1 MLPSQKLNSKPI
13 DPYPSFSMTPKLI
26 SVLLVDDDE
35 DDYFLTREYFNDLE
49 NWAIDITWCP
59 TFEQALVH
67 LSDRKY
73 DIYLFDYLLG
83 EKTGIDL
90 IGEAVRIECEGPII
104 LLTGKGDT
112 KIAVEA
118 LRLGAADYLIKSE
131 LDSEKLE
138 RSVRYALDRSSVMK
152 ALKHSERRYR
162 RVFEESN
169 DFLFICD
176 PQGIITDVN
185 ASAEALTGYSSNE
198 LKGKR
203 IQNMV
208 EDGQFDLVWNG
219 MGERAIEDMEVRLV
233 TADGEKR
240 YCVCS
245 VSMENDGDTPYVQG
259 RFHDITARK
268 QSERERLFSEKLAVT
283 SRLVRM
289 LAHEVRNPLTNV
301 NLSAEQL
308 EMELADEDQK
318 FYTQIIKRNCK
329 RINDLI
335 TQLLQPSTSTDVI
348 LLMQPVHQVLDE
360 AIATAYDRV
369 QLKKIQIVKAYADED
384 FCIPLDS
391 VSLQVAFLN
400 LITNAIE
407 AMDEEKGVLK
417 ISTRNHSES
426 LQVIFSD
433 NGSGI
438 SEENMDKIFE
448 PYFTGKNS
456 GMGIG
461 LATTLNILHAHHGR
475 IDVESEMGVGTT
487 FTISFSEK
495 Q

>member
-1 MLPSQKLNSKPI
+1 MSIKPI
-13 DPYPSFSMTPKLI
+13 TI
-26 SVLLVDDDE
+26 LLVDDDE
-35 DDYFLTREYFNDLE
+35 DDYFLTREYFSDLK
-49 NWAIDITWCP
+49 NWKIDITWCP
-59 TFEQALVH
+59 TYEAAVYNIKNK
-67 LSDRKY
+67 KY
-73 DIYLFDYLLG
+73 DLYLFDYLLG
-83 EKTGIDL
+83 EKTGIEL
-90 IGEAVRIECEGPII
+90 IEEATRVECEEPII

-138 RSVRYALDRSSVMK
+138 RSVRYALDRASVMK

-176 PQGIITDVN
+176 QSGVVVDFNT
-185 ASAEALTGYSSNE
+185 AACALTGYPHE
-198 LKGKR
+198 VIRGKR
-203 IQNMV
+203 IQEMV
-208 EDGQFDLVWNG
+208 EDPQFESIWDSVS
-219 MGERAIEDMEVRLV
+219 ERAIEDLEVRLI
-233 TADGEKR
+233 TADGEKK
-240 YCVCS
+240 YCVFS
-245 VSMENDGDTPYVQG
+245 ASMEMDENSPYIQG
-259 RFHDITARK
+259 RLHDITARK

-308 EMELADEDQK
+308 EMELVDEDQM
-318 FYTQIIKRNCK
+318 FYTQIIKRNCA
-329 RINDLI
+329 RINNLI
-335 TQLLQPSTSTDVI
+335 TQLLQPSSSTDVS
-348 LLMQPVHQVLDE
+348 LFSQPVHKVLDE
-360 AIATAYDRV
+360 AIATAYDRA
-369 QLKKIQIVKAYADED
+369 QLKRVRIVTSYPSEELY
-384 FCIPLDS
+384 IPLDS

-400 LITNAIE
+400 LIINAIE
-407 AMDEEKGVLK
+407 AMEEEKGILR
-417 ISTRNHSES
+417 ISIRSHADS

-448 PYFTGKNS
+448 PYYTGKNA

-475 IDVESEMGVGTT
+475 IDVQSEVGTGTT
-487 FTISFSEK
+487 FTISFSDK
-495 Q
+495 

>member
-1 MLPSQKLNSKPI
+1 MNSK
-13 DPYPSFSMTPKLI
+13 LI
-26 SVLLVDDDE
+26 TVLLVDDDE
-35 DDYFLTREYFNDLE
+35 DDYFLTKEYFSDLE
-49 NWAIDITWCP
+49 NWKFDITWCP
-59 TFEQALVH
+59 NYREALFH
-67 LSDRKY
+67 IKNKKY
-73 DIYLFDYLLG
+73 DLYLFDYLLG
-83 EKTGIDL
+83 EQTGIEL
-90 IGEAVRIECEGPII
+90 IDEARRIGCEEPMI

-131 LDSEKLE
+131 LDPEKLE
-138 RSVRYALDRSSVMK
+138 RSLRYALERTSVVK
-152 ALKHSERRYR
+152 ALKLSERRYR

-169 DFLFICD
+169 DFLFISD
-176 PQGIITDVN
+176 PQGVIYDFNTA
-185 ASAEALTGYSSNE
+185 ASTLTGFPADE

-203 IQNMV
+203 IPEMV
-208 EDGQFDLVWNG
+208 DDPQFESIWAAVR
-219 MGERAIEDMEVRLV
+219 EHTIEDLEVRLL
-233 TADGEKR
+233 TAEGEKR
-240 YCVCS
+240 YCVFS
-245 VSMENDGDTPYVQG
+245 ASMEMDEENPYVQG
-259 RFHDITARK
+259 RLHDITARK

-308 EMELADEDQK
+308 EMELTDNDQK

-335 TQLLQPSTSTDVI
+335 TQLLQPSSSTDVV
-348 LLMQPVHQVLDE
+348 LVNQSVHKVLDE

-369 QLKKIQIVKAYADED
+369 QLKRIQITTAYADED
-384 FCIPLDS
+384 FLIPLDS
-391 VSLQVAFLN
+391 VSLQMAFLN

-407 AMDEEKGVLK
+407 AMDEEKGILK
-417 ISTRNHSES
+417 VITRNHADS

-448 PYFTGKNS
+448 PYFTGKNN

-461 LATTLNILHAHHGR
+461 LATTLNILHTHHGR
-475 IDVESEMGVGTT
+475 IDVQSEVGVGTT
-487 FTISFSEK
+487 FTISFSDK
-495 Q
+495 

>member
-1 MLPSQKLNSKPI
+1 MSNKTI
-13 DPYPSFSMTPKLI
+13 T
-26 SVLLVDDDE
+26 VLLVDDDE

-49 NWAIDITWCP
+49 SWKFNITWCP
-59 TFEQALVH
+59 TFHEALFH
-67 LSDRKY
+67 IKNGKY
-73 DIYLFDYLLG
+73 DLYLFDYLLG
-83 EKTGIDL
+83 EQTGIAL
-90 IGEAVRIECEGPII
+90 IEEATRFECEEPMI

-131 LDSEKLE
+131 LDPEKLE
-138 RSVRYALDRSSVMK
+138 RSIRYALDRTSVLK

-169 DFLFICD
+169 DFLFISD
-176 PQGIITDVN
+176 PNGVIADFNT
-185 ASAEALTGYSSNE
+185 AACTLTGFSE
-198 LKGKR
+198 TDLRGKS
-203 IQNMV
+203 ILEMV
-208 EDGQFDLVWNG
+208 DDTQFDAIWNG
-219 MGERAIEDMEVRLV
+219 IKERTIEDLEVRLI
-233 TADGEKR
+233 TADGEKK
-240 YCVCS
+240 YCVFS
-245 VSMENDGDTPYVQG
+245 ASMEMDDNNPYVQG
-259 RFHDITARK
+259 RLHDITARK

-308 EMELADEDQK
+308 EMELVDDDQK

-335 TQLLQPSTSTDVI
+335 TQLLQPSSSTDVV
-348 LLMQPVHQVLDE
+348 LVNQSVHTVLDE
-360 AIATAYDRV
+360 AIATAYDRI
-369 QLKKIQIVKAYADED
+369 QLKRINIITAYCEED
-384 FCIPLDS
+384 FYIPLDS
-391 VSLQVAFLN
+391 VSLQMAFLN

-407 AMDEEKGVLK
+407 AMDEEKGILRVT
-417 ISTRNHSES
+417 TRIHSET
-426 LQVIFSD
+426 LQVIFAD

-448 PYFTGKNS
+448 PYFTGKNT

-461 LATTLNILHAHHGR
+461 LATTLNILHTHHGR
-475 IDVESEMGVGTT
+475 IDVQSEVGVGTT
-487 FTISFSEK
+487 FTISFSDK
-495 Q
+495 

>member
-1 MLPSQKLNSKPI
+1 MN
-13 DPYPSFSMTPKLI
+13 TKLI
-26 SVLLVDDDE
+26 TVLLVDDDE

-49 NWAIDITWCP
+49 NWKIDITWCP
-59 TFEQALVH
+59 TFEQALH
-67 LSDRKY
+67 HIKNGKY

-83 EKTGIDL
+83 ERTGIDL
-90 IGEAVRIECEGPII
+90 IEEASRIECEEPII

-138 RSVRYALDRSSVMK
+138 RSMRYALDRTSVMK

-162 RVFEESN
+162 RIFEESN

-176 PQGIITDVN
+176 PSGTIIDFNT
-185 ASAEALTGYSSNE
+185 AAGTLTGYSEAE

-203 IQNMV
+203 IQDMV
-208 EDGQFDLVWNG
+208 DDSQFQIVWNG
-219 MGERAIEDMEVRLV
+219 LGERAIEDLEVRLV

-240 YCVCS
+240 YCVFS
-245 VSMENDGDTPYVQG
+245 ASMEVDGDSPYLQG

-308 EMELADEDQK
+308 EMELVDEDQK

-335 TQLLQPSTSTDVI
+335 TQLLQPSNSTDVV
-348 LLMQPVHQVLDE
+348 LLNQPVHKVLDE

-369 QLKKIQIVKAYADED
+369 QLKRIKVITAYADED

-407 AMDEEKGVLK
+407 AMDEEKGVLR
-417 ISTRNHSES
+417 ISTRSHSDS
-426 LQVIFSD
+426 LQVIFTD

-475 IDVESEMGVGTT
+475 IDVESEEGVGTT
-487 FTISFSEK
+487 FTITFSDK
-495 Q
+495 

>member
-1 MLPSQKLNSKPI
+1 MN
-13 DPYPSFSMTPKLI
+13 TKLI
-26 SVLLVDDDE
+26 TVLLVDDDE

-49 NWAIDITWCP
+49 NWKIDITWCP
-59 TFEQALVH
+59 TFEQALHH
-67 LSDRKY
+67 LKNGKY

-83 EKTGIDL
+83 ERTGIDL
-90 IGEAVRIECEGPII
+90 IEEASRIECEEPII

-138 RSVRYALDRSSVMK
+138 RSMRYALDRTSVMK

-162 RVFEESN
+162 RIFEESN

-176 PQGIITDVN
+176 PSGTIIDFNT
-185 ASAEALTGYSSNE
+185 AAGTLTGYSEGE

-203 IQNMV
+203 IQDMV
-208 EDGQFDLVWNG
+208 DDSQFQIVWSG
-219 MGERAIEDMEVRLV
+219 LGERAIEDLEVRLV

-240 YCVCS
+240 YCVFS
-245 VSMENDGDTPYVQG
+245 ASMEVDGDSPYLQG

-308 EMELADEDQK
+308 EMELVDEDQK

-335 TQLLQPSTSTDVI
+335 TQLLQPSNSTDVV
-348 LLMQPVHQVLDE
+348 LLNQPVHKVLDE

-369 QLKKIQIVKAYADED
+369 QLKRIKIITAYADED

-407 AMDEEKGVLK
+407 AMDEEKGVLR
-417 ISTRNHSES
+417 ISTRSHSDS
-426 LQVIFSD
+426 LQVIFTD

-475 IDVESEMGVGTT
+475 IDVESEEGVGTT
-487 FTISFSEK
+487 FTITFSDK
-495 Q
+495 

>member
-1 MLPSQKLNSKPI
+1 
-13 DPYPSFSMTPKLI
+13 MTTKLI

-49 NWAIDITWCP
+49 NWNIDITWCP
-59 TFEQALVH
+59 TYDEALFH
-67 LSDRKY
+67 IKNRKY
-73 DIYLFDYLLG
+73 DLYLFDYLLG
-83 EKTGIDL
+83 ERTGIDL
-90 IGEAVRIECEGPII
+90 IEEACAIECEDPII

-138 RSVRYALDRSSVMK
+138 RSIRYALDRTSVLK

-162 RVFEESN
+162 RIFEESN

-176 PQGIITDVN
+176 AEGIIADFNT
-185 ASAEALTGYSSNE
+185 SACSLTGYLPTD

-203 IQNMV
+203 IHDMV
-208 EDGQFDLVWNG
+208 DDGQFDIAWKSIF
-219 MGERAIEDMEVRLV
+219 ERPVDDLEVKLV

-240 YCVCS
+240 YCVFS
-245 VSMENDGDTPYVQG
+245 ASMEIDGNTPYFQG

-308 EMELADEDQK
+308 EMELVDEDQK

-335 TQLLQPSTSTDVI
+335 TQLLQPSNSTDVI
-348 LLMQPVHQVLDE
+348 LLNQPIHKVLDE
-360 AIATAYDRV
+360 AVATAYDRV
-369 QLKKIQIVKAYADED
+369 QLKRIEIIRSYSDED

-407 AMDEEKGVLK
+407 AMDEEKGILK
-417 ISTRNHSES
+417 ISTRSQNETF
-426 LQVIFSD
+426 QVIFTD

-438 SEENMDKIFE
+438 SLENMDKIFE

-461 LATTLNILHAHHGR
+461 LATTLNIIHAHHGR
-475 IDVESEMGVGTT
+475 IDVESEIGSGTT
-487 FTISFSEK
+487 FTISFTESK
-495 Q
+495 QANLLI